1 MAKAAG
7 MMGLTAEMLA
17 KMHNI
22 SRQMQDE
29 FAARSH
35 QRACGDAGRY
45 QKRDHTDQRPRRRW
59 RADPLRF
66 R

>member
-35 QRACGDAGRY
+35 QRACGDAGR
-45 QKRDHTDQRPRRRW
+45 
-59 RADPLRF
+59 LL
-66 R
+66 